1 MKSFQM
7 LSRRRS
13 PDKVDFSPADPGGS
27 SPFAQ
32 LRRLAA
38 FLKQESAPLDDFEG
52 MDESMNAY
60 REYLF
65 RKIFTS
71 TTHQEFLDTPAE
83 TVDWLIAVAAI
94 DSEHFRN
101 NRK

>member
-1 MKSFQM
+1 MKSFQL
-7 LSRRRS
+7 LSRRHS
-13 PDKVDFSPADPGGS
+13 TAKVDFHPDNPRGKSPW
-27 SPFAQ
+27 AQ
-32 LRRLAA
+32 LCRLSDA
-38 FLKQESAPLDDFEG
+38 LKATIAPSDDYEEMDDALD
-52 MDESMNAY
+52 AY